1 MKYNKGN
8 KVRVISDGGVY
19 SNYLQWIYE
28 NRTSICDKL
37 SHWVYNKEM
46 DASDLDDEWTV
57 IHSAPH
63 TDYSGDIVVFI
74 DNGEKAFM
82 INEDCLSFE
91 FKYNS
96 DYDSKD
102 ILKQLVSLIEENKC
116 LLEKAKKML
125 ESV

>member
-1 MKYNKGN
+1 MKYNKGD
-8 KVRVISDGGVY
+8 KVQVISDDGVY
-19 SNYLQWIYE
+19 STYLQWIYE

-63 TDYSGDIVVFI
+63 MDYSEDIVVFI
-74 DNGEKAFM
+74 DNGKKSFM
-82 INEDCLSFE
+82 INEDCLVSKE
-91 FKYNS
+91 
-96 DYDSKD
+96 DSNHGVVN

-116 LLEKAKKML
+116 LLEKAKEML

>member
-1 MKYNKGN
+1 MKYNKGD
-8 KVRVISDGGVY
+8 KVRVISDDGVY
-19 SNYLQWIYE
+19 STYLQWIYE

-37 SHWVYNKEM
+37 SHWVYGKEM
-46 DASDLDDEWTV
+46 DASDLFDEWTV

-63 TDYSGDIVVFI
+63 MDYSKDIIVFI
-74 DNGEKAFM
+74 DNGKKSFM
-82 INEDCLSFE
+82 INADCLVS
-91 FKYNS
+91 KK
-96 DYDSKD
+96 DSNHGGMN